1 MRGNSIHYEATGD
14 YDLIDVIQDYKLNF
28 NRGNIIKYVFRAG
41 KKDDELQDLIKA
53 KDYLEREIAFV
64 REKRNQEANEFK
76 EGHISPYN
84 YNYKDR

>member
-41 KKDDELQDLIKA
+41 KKDDELQDLMKA
-53 KDYLEREIAFV
+53 KDYLEREIQFI
-64 REKRNQEANEFK
+64 RELRNAEAERIK
-76 EGHISPYN
+76 EGN
-84 YNYKDR
+84 